1 MITLCSRQER
11 WLLFI
16 AAAIFVNG
24 LLAVSLARGVV
35 DVKALA
41 IALAIIVLGAVVHFV
56 IRKMNPAG
64 DPFLFPCSFVLAV
77 IGLIMIYRLKP
88 ALFELQALWTS
99 LGLVIFTVSTYY
111 FRKLEKLADYKYV
124 FGVIGI
130 GLLLAA
136 VLFGVDIGGHKSW
149 IVLGPIRFQPS
160 EFAKIFVVLFLAGYL
175 DENSELLRFATKRY
189 AFLEIPEFRFLAPI
203 IFLWILTSVMYV
215 VQRDF
220 GSALL
225 YFGTVIIMVY
235 MGSGKAFFLA
245 IGSLLFF
252 CGSAVSYKFYS
263 HIQTRVDI
271 WLNPWADPSG
281 RAFQIV
287 QSLFA
292 LGSGGLLGSGLTYG
306 FPELIPEVHTDFIFA
321 AIGEELGFAGAA
333 AVMLLYIFL
342 IYRAFR
348 TSLQAPTPYL
358 MLVAGGLATVLSLQV
373 FLIVGGVIK
382 FFPLTGIP
390 LPWISYGGSAVVS
403 NFILLAMLYAVSG
416 RRSAYE

>member
-1 MITLCSRQER
+1 MTSVCSRQEA
-11 WLLFI
+11 WLFFI
-16 AAAIFVNG
+16 ASLLLVNG
-24 LLAVSLARGVV
+24 LLAVSLSRGIL
-35 DVKALA
+35 DFQSLA
-41 IALAIIVLGAVVHFV
+41 VAFMIIVLGFVVQSV
-56 IRKMNPAG
+56 IRKTNPDG
-64 DPFLFPCSFVLAV
+64 DPLLFPIAFVLAA

-88 ALFELQALWTS
+88 SLFYIQCVWIA
-99 LGLVIFTVSTYY
+99 LGLVIFAVGTYF
-111 FRKLEKLADYKYV
+111 FRELEKLADYKYV
-124 FGVIGI
+124 LGILGI

-136 VLFGVDIGGHKSW
+136 VIFGVDIGGHKSW
-149 IVLGPIRFQPS
+149 IVLGPVRFQPS

-175 DENSELLRFATKRY
+175 NENSELLRFATKRI
-189 AFLEIPEFRFLAPI
+189 AFMEIPEFRFLAPI
-203 IFLWILTSVMYV
+203 ILLWILTTIMYV
-215 VQRDF
+215 FQRDF

-235 MGSGKAFFLA
+235 MGSGKVSFVF
-245 IGSLLFF
+245 IGSVLFLL
-252 CGSAVSYKFYS
+252 GSAVSYKFYS

-321 AIGEELGFAGAA
+321 AIGEELGLAGGAA
-333 AVMLLYIFL
+333 VLLLYIFL

-348 TSLQAPTPYL
+348 TSLYAATPYL
-358 MLVAGGLATVLSLQV
+358 MLVAGGLATVLALQV
-373 FLIVGGVIK
+373 FLIIGGVTK

-416 RRSAYE
+416 RRSVHE

>member
-1 MITLCSRQER
+1 MTTLCSRQER
-11 WLLFI
+11 WLFFI
-16 AAAIFVNG
+16 ASVIFVNG
-24 LLAVSLARGVV
+24 LLAVSLARGVI

-41 IALAIIVLGAVVHFV
+41 IALAIIVLGAVVHLV
-56 IRKMNPAG
+56 IRKMNPVG
-64 DPFLFPCSFVLAV
+64 DPFLFPCSFVLAA

-99 LGLVIFTVSTYY
+99 LGLLVFTVSTYY

-124 FGVIGI
+124 LGIIGI

-235 MGSGKAFFLA
+235 MGSGKASFLA
-245 IGSLLFF
+245 IGSLLFL

-271 WLNPWADPSG
+271 WLNPWSDPSG

-321 AIGEELGFAGAA
+321 AIGEELGFAGAT

-390 LPWISYGGSAVVS
+390 LPWISYGGSAIVS
-403 NFILLAMLYAVSG
+403 NFILLAMLYSVSG